1 MNFYLI
7 TAFVK
12 SYIQK
17 RKDAQEKAYH
27 EMVIV
32 DRIFLVLEKEG
43 MDENSIQN
51 YIDDVFAYDGYKSY
65 MGMTDKEI
73 IEDFWKWR

>member
-7 TAFVK
+7 PAFVK

-27 EMVIV
+27 EMVVV

-43 MDENSIQN
+43 LDENSIQN
-51 YIDDVFAYDGYKSY
+51 YVDDVFAYDGYKPY
-65 MGMTDKEI
+65 EEMTDKEI

>member
-27 EMVIV
+27 EMVVV
-32 DRIFLVLEKEG
+32 DRIRG
-43 MDENSIQN
+43 N
-51 YIDDVFAYDGYKSY
+51 G
-65 MGMTDKEI
+65 
-73 IEDFWKWR
+73 

>member
-7 TAFVK
+7 PAFVK

-17 RKDAQEKAYH
+17 KKDAQEKVYN
-27 EMVIV
+27 EMAVI

-43 MDENSIQN
+43 LDENSIQN
-51 YIDDVFAYDGYKSY
+51 YIDDVFVYDGYKSY
-65 MGMTDKEI
+65 MEMTDKEI
-73 IEDFWKWR
+73 IENFWKWR